1 MIADMLAEIDGF
13 TTEGLEAMDGNA
25 AATPERSLS
34 SSTHYTSSTIY
45 NTEYLTPESSIDKQP
60 KHTYPGHIP
69 RGHFDYS
76 STSAATTPSTITSEE
91 HLTDILLTMDTIIS
105 QRFFSADMST
115 ASCSSGFSAVVAS
128 IDPFLSKDSFT
139 PHPAV
144 LAVVDARPKDLKDH
158 WRIIES
164 RIERVQN
171 RKEGRRASAL
181 SEEIGILNEFVEEA
195 REIKETETKKDRI
208 RSWWRR
214 ATAAF

>member
-1 MIADMLAEIDGF
+1 M
-13 TTEGLEAMDGNA
+13 
-25 AATPERSLS
+25 
-34 SSTHYTSSTIY
+34 
-45 NTEYLTPESSIDKQP
+45 
-60 KHTYPGHIP
+60 
-69 RGHFDYS
+69 
-76 STSAATTPSTITSEE
+76 
-91 HLTDILLTMDTIIS
+91 
-105 QRFFSADMST
+105 
-115 ASCSSGFSAVVAS
+115 
-128 IDPFLSKDSFT
+128 
-139 PHPAV
+139 
-144 LAVVDARPKDLKDH
+144 VDARPKDLKDH